1 MMVSKDQLL
10 DDLCEK
16 IIDSINEKYSKKKI
30 ITLEQHSLK

>member
-16 IIDSINEKYSKKKI
+16 TIDSINEKYSKKK
-30 ITLEQHSLK
+30 LLH

>member
-16 IIDSINEKYSKKKI
+16 IIDFINEKYSKKK
-30 ITLEQHSLK
+30 LLH

>member
-16 IIDSINEKYSKKKI
+16 IIDSINEKYSKKK
-30 ITLEQHSLK
+30 LLH